1 MATILCDN
9 DENDCGDFAHQRAIN
24 EYLDEVDVSPTSL
37 LNNRGP
43 GLRLLNTKLSSYDD
57 SEQNMYRSPNNSK
70 ESSASEFYLK
80 CCTSSH
86 RDSVSPLYTS
96 SSASAS
102 ASATASSSSEDSHSD
117 ESEFLKEA
125 RASLREIDTLDSPRE
140 DEQDDSSTSG
150 SSTSTCSGYDEI
162 SDRVLR
168 PQSAFSFDEYRGSL
182 GKNRHSLKEDNHS
195 CPDIYPRKR
204 TVQPESTK
212 SLLQKI
218 KDEESLQRQR
228 IAGAIAATNPKTP
241 SSSGLRRR
249 GSPSNMFFRKKE
261 NQVNHPASERKVGR
275 TKLMKSIR
283 QSWRTPTSASTNRLQ
298 RGLEERDDENNS
310 TPRTT
315 PVLTQKEL
323 QLKRAFL
330 GSARVLTMDGIVE
343 SFASDPDA
351 AAALASSPNGKHMV
365 FTPTTGAPLTWV

>member
-1 MATILCDN
+1 MATMATIPCDN

-57 SEQNMYRSPNNSK
+57 SEQNMYRSPNKSK

-86 RDSVSPLYTS
+86 RDSMSPLYTS
-96 SSASAS
+96 SS

-125 RASLREIDTLDSPRE
+125 RAYLRELDTFDSPRE
-140 DEQDDSSTSG
+140 DEQDDSSTSD

-168 PQSAFSFDEYRGSL
+168 PQSAFSFDDSRRPL
-182 GKNRHSLKEDNHS
+182 GKNRNSPKEENHS

-218 KDEESLQRQR
+218 EDEESLQRQR

-249 GSPSNMFFRKKE
+249 SSPSNMFFRNKE

-275 TKLMKSIR
+275 TKLMKTIR
-283 QSWRTPTSASTNRLQ
+283 QSWRTPTSASTSRLQ
-298 RGLEERDDENNS
+298 RGLEERDDGNNS

-351 AAALASSPNGKHMV
+351 AAALASSPNGKRMI
-365 FTPTTGAPLTWV
+365 FTPTAGDPLTWV